1 MPQVS
6 TSEADRADDAET
18 LDTVTVTGVARSLR
32 RLPGSVSIIDA
43 ETLRDGQRQ
52 VNLSEPLQRVPGFT
66 ALDRQNY
73 AQDMQIQS
81 RGFGARST
89 FGIRGVR
96 LIVDGIPSSAADG
109 QGQAAAFP
117 LSSLDRIEVL
127 RGPLSLQFGNAAGGV
142 ILGISDLGESP
153 GMSAEAWAGEHG
165 SRRASV
171 RADGTDKHSAW
182 RWRASGSAFATI
194 RRWH

>member
-1 MPQVS
+1 MRCFLLTILLYLPAFDASAQAAMPQVS

-73 AQDMQIQS
+73 AQDLQIQS

-109 QGQAAAFP
+109 QGQAAA
-117 LSSLDRIEVL
+117 LVV
-127 RGPLSLQFGNAAGGV
+127 AKV
-142 ILGISDLGESP
+142 
-153 GMSAEAWAGEHG
+153 
-165 SRRASV
+165 
-171 RADGTDKHSAW
+171 
-182 RWRASGSAFATI
+182 
-194 RRWH
+194 

>member
-1 MPQVS
+1 MRCRPLTIMLCLSAFDASAQAASMPQASAS
-6 TSEADRADDAET
+6 TPASGPADAAET

-32 RLPGSVSIIDA
+32 RLPGSVSIVDA
-43 ETLRDGQRQ
+43 GTLRDGQRQ

-66 ALDRQNY
+66 ALDRQNH
-73 AQDMQIQS
+73 AQDLQIQS

-127 RGPLSLQFGNAAGGV
+127 R
-142 ILGISDLGESP
+142 
-153 GMSAEAWAGEHG
+153 
-165 SRRASV
+165 
-171 RADGTDKHSAW
+171 
-182 RWRASGSAFATI
+182 
-194 RRWH
+194 